1 MRKLPLLCLLFPL
14 WLQAK
19 ELVIG
24 GTLEP
29 PLKFLDDKAQ
39 PSGLDVDVVTAIFN
53 KLKIPIKIE
62 LTDAGARLTRNAET
76 GVYDL
81 VMTHSYKPERE
92 SYLLYPQQSH
102 LRHSWHFFVR
112 KADML
117 RIRYDTLED
126 LKPWRIGL
134 TKDFAYTPELA
145 AALKDPAYQI
155 QEIPINQL
163 QLRKLIAGRIDTVPM
178 PLVTAFAQIREEGL
192 EGKLDYL
199 PKPLKASPYYT
210 VWTKAKADADTPAMM
225 TAYDAELLRMKR
237 DGRLKAIYD
246 KYGIPYIEP

>member
-39 PSGLDVDVVTAIFN
+39 PGGLDVDVVTAIFN

-112 KADML
+112 KDDL
-117 RIRYDTLED
+117 GKIRYRTLAD
-126 LKPWRIGL
+126 LKPWRIGV
-134 TKDFAYTPELA
+134 TKDFSYTQELTA
-145 AALKDPAYQI
+145 AMADPAYRFQV
-155 QEIPINQL
+155 IPINQL
-163 QLRKLIAGRIDTVPM
+163 QLRKLIARRIDVVPM
-178 PLVTAFAQIREEGL
+178 SLVTAFAQIREEGL

-199 PKPLKASPYYT
+199 PKPLKSSPYYH
-210 VWTKAKADADTPAMM
+210 VWCKARADADTPALMA
-225 TAYDAELLRMKR
+225 AYDAELLHMKR
-237 DGRLKAIYD
+237 DGRLKALYD
-246 KYGIPYIEP
+246 KYGIPYLEP

>member
-39 PSGLDVDVVTAIFN
+39 PGGLDVDVVTAIFN

-112 KADML
+112 KDDL
-117 RIRYDTLED
+117 GKIRYRTLAD
-126 LKPWRIGL
+126 LKPWRIGV
-134 TKDFAYTPELA
+134 TKDFSYTPELTA
-145 AALKDPAYQI
+145 AMADPAYRFQV
-155 QEIPINQL
+155 IPINQL
-163 QLRKLIAGRIDTVPM
+163 QLRKLIARRIDVVPM
-178 PLVTAFAQIREEGL
+178 SLVTAFAQIREEGL

-199 PKPLKASPYYT
+199 PKPLKSSPYYH
-210 VWTKAKADADTPAMM
+210 VWCKARADADTPALMA
-225 TAYDAELLRMKR
+225 AYDAELLHMKR
-237 DGRLKAIYD
+237 DGRLKALYD
-246 KYGIPYIEP
+246 KYGIPYLEP